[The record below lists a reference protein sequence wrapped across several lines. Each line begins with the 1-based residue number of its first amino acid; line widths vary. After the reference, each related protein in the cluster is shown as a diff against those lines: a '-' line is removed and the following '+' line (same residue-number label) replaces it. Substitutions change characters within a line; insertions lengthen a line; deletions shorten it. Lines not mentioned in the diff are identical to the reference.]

1 MITDSFILLVL
12 GKLIQ
17 TKLYFFYDQ
26 ENILIKSFNSKNE
39 TKLFPDNLFG

>member
-12 GKLIQ
+12 GKLVQ
-17 TKLYFFYDQ
+17 TLFFYDR